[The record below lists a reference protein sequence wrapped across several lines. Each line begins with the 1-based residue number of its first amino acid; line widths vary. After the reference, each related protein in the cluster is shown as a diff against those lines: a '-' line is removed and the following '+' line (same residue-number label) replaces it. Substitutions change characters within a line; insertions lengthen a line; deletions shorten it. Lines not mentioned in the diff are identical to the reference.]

1 MLHNMEMSW
10 TIEHKTFFCENFL
23 KKAWIMLKYLNELY
37 KLLSSMLEFS
47 KKNEC
52 LRSFNFEMDSFDI
65 CIQLRKVE
73 TLTTTFS

>member
-1 MLHNMEMSW
+1 
-10 TIEHKTFFCENFL
+10 
-23 KKAWIMLKYLNELY
+23 MLKYLNELY